1 MYFQTPHNPSVVDA
15 CPAGALELDP
25 DIDRALDE
33 LRRAFPR
40 LCLWHGEFSGSL
52 WALLP
57 DRLVEAKT
65 AADLARQLYGLLG
78 RPHPQAV
85 RRPSTPSTRR
95 PDGTWNV
102 PAHTPVRRTTPTR
115 RPLPLLGRLV
125 AGVLRAARMSAWPVA
140 LA

>member
-1 MYFQTPHNPSVVDA
+1 MNFQTPYNPSSADA
-15 CPAGALELDP
+15 RPPGALDLDP

-33 LRRAFPR
+33 LRRAFPE
-40 LCLWHGEFSGSL
+40 LCIWYGEFCGSL

-78 RPHPQAV
+78 RPRSQAV

-95 PDGTWNV
+95 PDGTWNI
-102 PAHTPVRRTTPTR
+102 PAHAPVRRTTSTR
-115 RPLPLLGRLV
+115 RPLPLVGRLV
-125 AGVLRAARMSAWPVA
+125 ASVLRAARMSAWPVP
-140 LA
+140 LV